1 MRSHPL
7 PSPSLVATS
16 TALPFHCRNWLAVTL
31 TAKVNAA
38 CTSWQKTVKETTEAG
53 IFFQK
58 LSPSLLQHVSYLKS
72 SPVNHP
78 SAALLALLHTG
89 TAALYALP
97 LENLHLRTRH
107 NTSLNKG
114 QVSTQKFSRTTAR
127 TALPFCARLF
137 FTSKAHKPAWPP
149 LSQSS
154 PVPLGRL
161 GLGDPST
168 CWALRTRSPRRRC
181 ITAGPQHIPAAFAWQ
196 PGRSGAGRPIA
207 TRGSQ
212 SKERV
217 SGLVPGSRHPMAFH
231 LR

>member
-16 TALPFHCRNWLAVTL
+16 TALPFRCRNWLAVTL
-31 TAKVNAA
+31 TAKVSAA

-58 LSPSLLQHVSYLKS
+58 LSPSLLQHVSYQKS

-97 LENLHLRTRH
+97 LENVHLRTRH

-127 TALPFCARLF
+127 HLC
-137 FTSKAHKPAWPP
+137 
-149 LSQSS
+149 
-154 PVPLGRL
+154 
-161 GLGDPST
+161 
-168 CWALRTRSPRRRC
+168 RS
-181 ITAGPQHIPAAFAWQ
+181 
-196 PGRSGAGRPIA
+196 
-207 TRGSQ
+207 
-212 SKERV
+212 
-217 SGLVPGSRHPMAFH
+217 VPGCFSPARPTSQLGH
-231 LR
+231 LCLRVALCPWEG